1 MKIHFVLLLGISLF
15 ACHQKEITKT
25 DNNKPISN
33 ASTGDETKAVVID
46 ASMDVS
52 STGAM
57 YTIDSMKITGNIL
70 SIMVNYSGGCKT
82 HEWELISN
90 GLFEKSLPPK
100 VAVCLKHKNNG
111 DACRELVTKELK
123 FNIAKLKSP
132 NSKTVIVKIGDKQIR
147 YTQE

>member
-1 MKIHFVLLLGISLF
+1 MKIHFVLLLSISLF
-15 ACHQKEITKT
+15 ACHQKEITKK

-46 ASMDVS
+46 ATFDISA
-52 STGAM
+52 TGAM

-90 GLFEKSLPPK
+90 GMYEKSLPPK
-100 VAVCLKHKNNG
+100 VAVCLQHKNNG